1 MPLKMK
7 KTPLSFLSSLKLT
20 ITLLIIIAVASILGT
35 IIPQQYEGGESFR
48 HLSPGLVK
56 AFRSLQLF
64 DMYHSVWFIILMGLL
79 SLNLIV
85 CSVNR
90 FPTSWRLFRKIPSLD
105 RSKPFEDL
113 SSDRVLII
121 ERKLNEVISR
131 VENLLR
137 RRYKR
142 VRRSDTA
149 NTTIFYGEKGAYSH
163 FGVYIIHVTILLFIS
178 GAIIGSLF
186 GFNAYV
192 NIPEG
197 ESTNTVNLERQEGIK
212 ELDFTVRCD
221 RFSIS
226 YYDNGMPKEYRSN
239 LSFLKDNKAIYQGPL
254 LVNHPITFNG
264 IKFYQASY
272 GSIPGGQASITIK
285 KRNGEET
292 GIMVKLKDSFYLEE
306 KDAKVTIL
314 RIEDNIMSRGQA
326 VLLNIQSSE
335 GNMRLWVFKDIEKIK
350 EAIPSLFE
358 KVPKFNPG
366 LFEPYYFKLNNI
378 ENKYYTGLQLS
389 HDPGASIVAI
399 GSFFIIIGLIVTFF
413 SSHKRLWVRLD
424 EKQGR
429 TRIMVG
435 ATSNRDPVGLKR
447 ETEYLLMHLKKTE
460 AVV

>member
-105 RSKPFEDL
+105 RGKPFEDL

-149 NTTIFYGEKGAYSH
+149 NITIFYGEKGAYSH
-163 FGVYIIHVTILLFIS
+163 LGVYIIHVSILLFIS